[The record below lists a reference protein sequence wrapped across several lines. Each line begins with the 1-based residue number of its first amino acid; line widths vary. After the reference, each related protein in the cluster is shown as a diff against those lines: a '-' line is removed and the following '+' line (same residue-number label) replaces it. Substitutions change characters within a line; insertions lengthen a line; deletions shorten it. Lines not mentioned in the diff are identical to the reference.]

1 MKGQR
6 GLRGRRH
13 ALTALTLAAAGAV
26 HAAGT
31 TTSHTA
37 LAVSPAAPY
46 VNQSVTLTA
55 TVTPT
60 GATGT
65 ITFKDGT
72 TTVASCPGTLNAGG
86 VATCTTS
93 FSTAGAH
100 NLKAN
105 YGGDATYAASSSN
118 VNTTVAGQNT
128 STTTLTSNLATAKVG
143 KTVKF
148 TAAVTSSGSGVTPTG
163 TINVLDGSTVVCTAT
178 LSAGSASCNG
188 VFGTVGTHTVTAQ
201 YLGDAGNTG
210 STSTGVAES
219 ITIGSTTSA
228 LTSSANPSPVNTPL
242 TLTSTVSG
250 YNLGGNV
257 QFKDNGTNVGSPVA
271 VDGSGKASLA
281 ITPAKAGAHIYTA
294 KYANDTNNATS
305 SAQGNVNIAGVT
317 STTSLSA
324 STDHVATNGA
334 VTFTATIA
342 GTSPTGAVTFRDGA
356 TTLGSANLVS
366 GVATVSPTFAAN
378 GLHSVVASYAGDAT
392 NAPSTSVAA
401 VVQVSADGSTKPAA
415 AALQWNYEYDA
426 QGNLTKVTDANSAV
440 TQQAHDSLSRTT
452 TVTQPVPASGQAA
465 PQIGMTY
472 DLRDQ
477 PATVVDPRST
487 LTTPIVTSYTTDG
500 LGNTTQQQSP
510 DSGTTTRTFY
520 DNGLLHTSQDARGR
534 TATLTYDE
542 LDRVKSISYPT
553 GTGTVYTYDQGAYA
567 KGHLSLVTDESGS
580 TSFTYDGFSR
590 VATKTQ
596 SVTAQS
602 VTKNFTVGYTWGQS
616 GTAAG
621 KLQSI
626 TYPSGAQVQYGFD
639 ATGRVN
645 SVSVTGADGTVTQ
658 VLTGLNY
665 TANGQPQSWVWGDGT
680 LYQRGYDGYG
690 RLASYPLG
698 NAAGT
703 GTSAGVTR
711 TLSFDAAG
719 RIVGYSHSAPGK
731 GGTAPVD
738 QLFGYDG
745 LDRLTSATGNTPYGY
760 AYDATGNRTQQVVNG
775 TAYSLTPSATS
786 NRYASIQSA
795 AGNYSPTYWDNG
807 ALKTDNQG
815 SYAYSDRGRLQAST
829 IGGNSFNYLYN
840 AFEQRVVKYGPSAF
854 IPTGTAYYAY
864 DEAGHLLGEYDASAQ
879 AAYETAYLGDM
890 PVAVLK
896 PNGTATSV
904 AFAYADHL
912 STVRVI
918 ARSTDQA
925 IVWSWGSNEPFG
937 KTQAN
942 ANPNGLG
949 AYAYNPR
956 FPGQV
961 ADAESGW
968 FYNWQRDYNP
978 ALGRYAQS
986 DPVGLNGGINTY
998 AYVYGQPLSHYDPNG
1013 EGAYGQALGGQI
1025 GAWVGGALGIESGPL
1040 DAAAVLAGRYLGGM
1054 AGSALED
1061 WMFAKPAYV
1070 NDPQANAEWKAYKD
1084 KYAEPPPPNLDKCEL
1099 LKWKLKREED
1109 LLKARQAWDA
1119 KWGNHHP
1126 DAIEQSNKAVAN
1138 AKQRLK
1144 DAGCECP

>member
-1 MKGQR
+1 
-6 GLRGRRH
+6 
-13 ALTALTLAAAGAV
+13 
-26 HAAGT
+26 
-31 TTSHTA
+31 
-37 LAVSPAAPY
+37 
-46 VNQSVTLTA
+46 
-55 TVTPT
+55 
-60 GATGT
+60 
-65 ITFKDGT
+65 
-72 TTVASCPGTLNAGG
+72 
-86 VATCTTS
+86 
-93 FSTAGAH
+93 
-100 NLKAN
+100 
-105 YGGDATYAASSSN
+105 
-118 VNTTVAGQNT
+118 
-128 STTTLTSNLATAKVG
+128 
-143 KTVKF
+143 VKF
-148 TAAVTSSGSGVTPTG
+148 TVAVTSSGSGVTPTG
-163 TINVLDGSTVVCTAT
+163 TVNVLDGSTVVCSAT

-201 YLGDAGNTG
+201 YLGDAANTG

-219 ITIGSTTSA
+219 ITIGSTTSV

-281 ITPAKAGAHIYTA
+281 ITPAKAGAHVYTA

-305 SAQGNVNIAGVT
+305 SAQGNVNIAGVS

-366 GVATVSPTFAAN
+366 GVATLSPTFAAN
-378 GLHSVVASYAGDAT
+378 GLHSIVASYAGDST
-392 NAPSTSVAA
+392 NAPSASVAA
-401 VVQVSADGSTKPAA
+401 VVQVSADGSTVPAA

-426 QGNLTKVTDANSAV
+426 QGNLTKITDANSAV

-452 TVTQPVPASGQAA
+452 TVTQPVPAPGQAA
-465 PQIGMTY
+465 PQIGLTY

-487 LTTPIVTSYTTDG
+487 VATPIVTSYTTDG

-520 DNGLLHTSQDARGR
+520 DNGLPHTSQDARGR
-534 TATLTYDE
+534 TATFTYDAGN
-542 LDRVKSISYPT
+542 RVKTISYPT
-553 GTGTVYTYDQGAYA
+553 GTGTIFTYDQGNNA
-567 KGHLSLVTDESGS
+567 KGYLSSVTDESGS
-580 TSFTYDGFSR
+580 TSFTFDGFSR

-602 VTKNFTVGYTWGQS
+602 VTKNFTVAYGWGQS
-616 GTAAG
+616 GSAAG
-621 KLQSI
+621 KLQTI

-639 ATGRVN
+639 AAGRIN
-645 SVSVTGADGTVTQ
+645 SVSVIGTDGTVSQ
-658 VLTGLNY
+658 VLTGLTY
-665 TANGQPQSWVWGDGT
+665 TANGQPQSWVWADGT
-680 LYQRGYDGYG
+680 LYQRGFDGYG
-690 RLASYPLG
+690 RLASYSLG
-698 NAAGT
+698 NPAAT

-719 RIVGYSHSAPGK
+719 RIVGYSHTAPGK

-745 LDRLTSATGNTPYGY
+745 LDRLTSATGSIPYGY
-760 AYDATGNRTQQVVNG
+760 GYDATGNRTQQVING
-775 TAYSLTPSATS
+775 TSYTLTPSATS
-786 NRYASIQSA
+786 NRYASIQGA

-815 SYAYSDRGRLQAST
+815 SYAYSDRGRLQTST
-829 IGGNSFNYLYN
+829 IGGSSFSYLYN

-854 IPTGTAYYAY
+854 IPTGTAYFAY
-864 DEAGHLLGEYDASAQ
+864 DEAGHLLGEYDANAQ
-879 AAYETAYLGDM
+879 AVYETVYLGAM
-890 PVAVLK
+890 PIAVLK

-912 STVRVI
+912 NTVRVI

-937 KTQAN
+937 QTQAN

-949 AYAYNPR
+949 AYTYNPR
-956 FPGQV
+956 LPGQV

-968 FYNWQRDYNP
+968 FYNWHRDYNP

-986 DPVGLNGGINTY
+986 DPIGLRGGVNTFAYAGGNPEAHADFRGLDNPGMGDYGAPAEGTYFCTGKVETFPHGWLCAMGQCNGY
-998 AYVYGQPLSHYDPNG
+998 FPQYFPSLSAGEATTLEMLSGVPGMWQVDPYIPQMCQRVNLPKPCDQ
-1013 EGAYGQALGGQI
+1013 EK
-1025 GAWVGGALGIESGPL
+1025 
-1040 DAAAVLAGRYLGGM
+1040 LAQCVAKATEPRP
-1054 AGSALED
+1054 AGWYHAE
-1061 WMFAKPAYV
+1061 V
-1070 NDPQANAEWKAYKD
+1070 NNCYE
-1084 KYAEPPPPNLDKCEL
+1084 
-1099 LKWKLKREED
+1099 
-1109 LLKARQAWDA
+1109 
-1119 KWGNHHP
+1119 
-1126 DAIEQSNKAVAN
+1126 KAVDTLNDCISKACGLSPSSLVG
-1138 AKQRLK
+1138 KLLGQS
-1144 DAGCECP
+1144 